1 MAWPWEMDE
10 VDQALEFEPCPGGFF
25 DDLDDQDLLAAALR
39 AEELGKWHEM
49 APTVAEL
56 KHLQHLGRS

>member
-25 DDLDDQDLLAAALR
+25 DDLDDLDLLVAALR
-39 AEELGKWHEM
+39 AEELGKW
-49 APTVAEL
+49 
-56 KHLQHLGRS
+56 LQRLLN